1 MVSMNRAL
9 KRPPLLTLLWV
20 AILLPPTAWAA
31 MLGIQFSLVDERC
44 VSGVRGPMPV
54 VAICAI
60 ALAVLPGVLAWPRW
74 RTFEVTSAAA
84 ERTRFML
91 GLALGSSVIFTLVTL
106 LSAVPVWF
114 LDPCRT

>member
-1 MVSMNRAL
+1 MNRAL
-9 KRPPLLTLLWV
+9 KRPRLLTLLWV
-20 AILLPPTAWAA
+20 AVLLPPTAWST

-44 VSGVRGPMPV
+44 VSGMRGPMPV
-54 VAICAI
+54 VAMLAI
-60 ALAVLPGVLAWPRW
+60 ALALLPGVLAWPRW
-74 RTFEVTSAAA
+74 RAIEVASAAA

-91 GLALGSSVIFTLVTL
+91 GLALGSSAIFTLVTM

>member
-1 MVSMNRAL
+1 MNRAL

-20 AILLPPTAWAA
+20 AVLLPPAAWAG

-44 VSGVRGPMPV
+44 VSGMRGPMPI
-54 VAICAI
+54 VAILAI
-60 ALAVLPGVLAWPRW
+60 VLALLPGVLAWPRW
-74 RTFEVTSAAA
+74 RRIEVTSAAA

-91 GLALGSSVIFTLVTL
+91 GLALGASAIFTLVTM

>member
-1 MVSMNRAL
+1 MSRAL
-9 KRPPLLTLLWV
+9 SRPPLIALLWV
-20 AILLPPTAWAA
+20 AILLPPAAWAA

-44 VSGVRGPMPV
+44 VSGIRAPMPV
-54 VAICAI
+54 VAILAI
-60 ALAVLPGVLAWPRW
+60 VLALLPGVLAWPRW
-74 RTFEVTSAAA
+74 RAIEVTSAAA

-91 GLALGSSVIFTLVTL
+91 GLALGSSVIFTLVTI